1 MKIAIL
7 HCRRSS
13 NVCTGAAC
21 FRAFN
26 ACEKSFQQYAG
37 QSPTLAAFFDCGGCG
52 IDRNIDAGMI
62 EKMEAL
68 KRIGVEKIHLG
79 ICIRDNC
86 PDLPNI
92 LAMLKQYEIPYEF
105 GTH

>member
-7 HCRRSS
+7 HCRRSA

-21 FRAFN
+21 FRAYN

-37 QSPTLAAFFDCGGCG
+37 HKPILAAFFDCGGCG
-52 IDRNIDAGMI
+52 IERSADEGMI

-79 ICIRDNC
+79 ICIRESC
-86 PDLPNI
+86 KDLPDI
-92 LAMLKQYEIPYEF
+92 LETLKQYEIPYEF

>member
-7 HCRRSS
+7 HWPPFLQRLYWSG
-13 NVCTGAAC
+13 VLP
-21 FRAFN
+21 AFN

-37 QSPTLAAFFDCGGCG
+37 QAPTLAAFFDCGGCG
-52 IDRNIDAGMI
+52 IDRNTDAGMI

>member
-7 HCRRSS
+7 HCRRSA

-21 FRAFN
+21 FRAYN

-37 QSPTLAAFFDCGGCG
+37 QNPTLAAFFDCGGCG
-52 IDRNIDAGMI
+52 IERSVDAGMI

-79 ICIRDNC
+79 ICIRESC
-86 PDLPNI
+86 KDLPDI
-92 LAMLKQYEIPYEF
+92 LAMLKRYEIPYEF

>member
-37 QSPTLAAFFDCGGCG
+37 QVPTLRLSLTAA
-52 IDRNIDAGMI
+52 A
-62 EKMEAL
+62 A
-68 KRIGVEKIHLG
+68 
-79 ICIRDNC
+79 
-86 PDLPNI
+86 
-92 LAMLKQYEIPYEF
+92 ASTEISMPE
-105 GTH
+105 